1 MVTARFRAIAAA
13 RPSRAA
19 CILSLLAALP
29 ILAAIFWVKP
39 SFAADQATAPVAS
52 SAVSAPPA
60 AASVPLAKEV
70 KPTWAELTPAQRD
83 VLGPLAGQ
91 WPQLDS
97 NHKVKWLAISNK
109 YPSMTPEQQGR
120 LKQNIADWA
129 KLTPEQ
135 HRLARES
142 YAKAKKLDPEQKSA
156 QWQQYQQLPEE
167 QKRKLA
173 ADAAAKKRIANVP
186 SLQSKAKTVEPLRQ
200 PKKPASSSAPAANA
214 PSAASVP
221 APGAPVPSAAP
232 VPATNSQP
240 ATPAG
245 AVPATDK

>member
-1 MVTARFRAIAAA
+1 MVPARFRAIAAA

-29 ILAAIFWVKP
+29 IFAALFWVRP
-39 SFAADQATAPVAS
+39 SFAADPAPA
-52 SAVSAPPA
+52 PA
-60 AASVPLAKEV
+60 AAASPAASALLPFKEV
-70 KPTWAELTPAQRD
+70 KPVWAELTPVQRE
-83 VLGPLAGQ
+83 VLAPLAAQ
-91 WPQLDS
+91 WPQFDS

-109 YPSMTPEQQGR
+109 YPTMTPEQQGR

-142 YAKAKKLDPEQKSA
+142 YAKAKKLDADQKNE
-156 QWQQYQQLPEE
+156 QWQQYQQLPED
-167 QKRKLA
+167 QKQKLA

-186 SLQSKAKTVEPLRQ
+186 ALQSKPKTVEPLRQ
-200 PKKPASSSAPAANA
+200 PKKPAAPPASALMPASAPNQAAPAASTGT
-214 PSAASVP
+214 PP
-221 APGAPVPSAAP
+221 APNP
-232 VPATNSQP
+232 QP

-245 AVPATDK
+245 PVPAANK